1 MTKNETDRIW
11 SLEKAKQYEALKN
24 FEWEDLKEFKIKP
37 QYIPK
42 KVVLKSY
49 EEYDVKY
56 LQYLRQQE
64 SKNQDSDDLLSS
76 YDEKALSFKYDENWA
91 DIF

>member
-1 MTKNETDRIW
+1 M
-11 SLEKAKQYEALKN
+11 
-24 FEWEDLKEFKIKP
+24 
-37 QYIPK
+37 
-42 KVVLKSY
+42 
-49 EEYDVKY
+49 KY